1 MIENPKVGMRVRILG
16 GHGSSLA
23 VSSIHNID
31 MVDGN
36 LIGIKIQ
43 TGGMWWFPKPLV
55 ELVEEEDPIKK
66 SIRLLDECIEMIKNT
81 NNILRGETDEQGK

>member
-1 MIENPKVGMRVRILG
+1 MIENPKVGMRVRILDSYCSG
-16 GHGSSLA
+16 LA
-23 VSSIHNID
+23 VSSIQNID

-36 LIGIKIQ
+36 VIGIKIQ
-43 TGGMWWFPKPLV
+43 TGGMWWFPNYLV